1 MTPKPTS
8 ARRCPVDVFR
18 YHDYRVFLSDVYA
31 AKKKRG
37 YSYRAFSMAAG
48 LGAPNYLKLVIT
60 GRRNLSDEMAAR
72 FAATCG
78 LGREATDYFL
88 LLVQFNQT
96 PSSEERA
103 ALYQRL
109 SAFQRYRKVHKL
121 ELADA
126 AYHSNWY
133 LPAIRELVLS
143 KTFREDPEWI
153 GSVLVPPVKASEVER
168 AIQTLLELGLLMRN
182 AEGQLCQQDR
192 VVSTGPQTS
201 GVHIRNYHGEMLE
214 RAFASMA
221 LIPASDRDI
230 SSLTMCLG
238 PAALQHVKARL
249 AQLRRELIEM
259 CVTEINPS
267 QVLQL
272 NLQLFPLS
280 QSTAAPTSSIS
291 TATPSA
297 SSASAAPPPSSDPS
311 ASQRSRRCQ

>member
-1 MTPKPTS
+1 
-8 ARRCPVDVFR
+8 VDVFR
-18 YHDYRVFLSDVYA
+18 YHDYRTFLSDFYD

-60 GRRNLSDEMAAR
+60 GRRNLSPSTAGR

-88 LLVQFNQT
+88 LLVEFNQA
-96 PSSEERA
+96 SSNEERA

-126 AYHSNWY
+126 AYHSTWY
-133 LPAIRELVLS
+133 LPAIRELVQS
-143 KTFREDPEWI
+143 KHFEEDPEWI
-153 GSVLVPPVKASEVER
+153 ANALVPAIKPAEAQKAIEV
-168 AIQTLLELGLLMRN
+168 LLELGLLSRN
-182 AEGQLCQQDR
+182 SEGQLCQQDR
-192 VVSTGPQTS
+192 VVSTGAQTS
-201 GVHIRNYHGEMLE
+201 GVHIRNYHAEMLD
-214 RAFASMA
+214 RALVSMT
-221 LIPASDRDI
+221 LVPAAERDI

-238 PAALQHVKARL
+238 PKALGHLKERL
-249 AQLRRELIEM
+249 VQLRRELIEL
-259 CVTEINPS
+259 CLTEADPS

-280 QSTAAPTSSIS
+280 RNTAQTAANKPT
-291 TATPSA
+291 
-297 SSASAAPPPSSDPS
+297 
-311 ASQRSRRCQ
+311 RRQ